1 MTNKHA
7 QRARARNAMHA
18 PERVEMGVAL
28 FLGWAVGGGR
38 RFYPLTPS
46 LSFSLSF
53 SLASLS
59 LAGEDVKC
67 FLFSPVWG
75 GNWVICVCL
84 FVAETLPC

>member
-59 LAGEDVKC
+59 LSRVKTLSV
-67 FLFSPVWG
+67 FFSPPSG
-75 GNWVICVCL
+75 GGIG
-84 FVAETLPC
+84 